1 MNKQTKHTVKSY
13 DDALH
18 ELRSIITQMGGL
30 SEAQLSG
37 ALEALI
43 ERDEEKSQKVI
54 AADKAIDKLD
64 IEAEEKAIKLI
75 ALRAPLAD
83 DLREIV
89 GALKISSVLE
99 RIGDYAKNVAKRS
112 IVLNRSK
119 PIKPIVVIPQMV
131 NLAKVMLKDVLDA
144 YIDRDSEK
152 AVAIWQSDQ
161 AIDELYNSLFRELL
175 TYMMENPTLITPCT
189 HVLFIAKN
197 IERIG
202 DHITNAAEIVYYLV
216 EGKNLDLE
224 RPKSDETSY
233 TMVKPPKDDA

>member
-1 MNKQTKHTVKSY
+1 MSEQTKHTVRSY

-30 SEAQLSG
+30 AEEQLNG
-37 ALEALI
+37 ALEALV
-43 ERDEEKSQKVI
+43 ERDDEKSRKII
-54 AADKAIDKLD
+54 AGDKIIDKLEV
-64 IEAEEKAIKLI
+64 EAEEKAVKLI

-83 DLREIV
+83 DLREII

-99 RIGDYAKNVAKRS
+99 RIGDYAKNIAKRS
-112 IVLNRSK
+112 IVLNQSK
-119 PIKPIVVIPQMV
+119 RIKPAILIPQMV
-131 NLAKVMLKDVLDA
+131 NMTKVMLKDVLDA
-144 YIDRDSEK
+144 YIDRDSQK
-152 AVAIWQSDQ
+152 AVIIWESDQ

-175 TYMMENPTLITPCT
+175 TYMMENPSLITPCT
-189 HVLFIAKN
+189 HLLFVAKN

-216 EGKNLDLE
+216 EGKNMDLD

-233 TMVKPPKDDA
+233 AMVKPPKDV